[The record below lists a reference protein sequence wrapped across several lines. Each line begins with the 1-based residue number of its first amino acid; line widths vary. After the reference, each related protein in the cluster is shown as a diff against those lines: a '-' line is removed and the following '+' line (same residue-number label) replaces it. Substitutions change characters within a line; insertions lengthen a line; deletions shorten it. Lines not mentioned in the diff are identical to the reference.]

1 MAKTIKI
8 AKYVKEPRGLDR
20 QTVRRGSMK
29 PSGLYLLEL
38 RSHVAESQSALP
50 KRKLTI
56 TIKPAETQ
64 DLRPKPVKITHT

>member
-20 QTVRRGSMK
+20 QAVKRTAK

-38 RSHVAESQSALP
+38 RSHAANAQSPLP
-50 KRKLTI
+50 KRRLVVTVK
-56 TIKPAETQ
+56 AGEGQ
-64 DLRPKPVKITHT
+64 DLRPKPVKITLT